1 MLAAL
6 PQEQQ
11 EQVLSRLTAQEA
23 RNFQWDWTGWW
34 ARPNQL
40 APLGDW
46 NVWLILA
53 GRGFG
58 KTMTLSE
65 WVRGEV
71 QAARAGRIALV
82 APTAADAREV
92 LVEGPAGILAVSPP
106 WNRPLYE
113 PSKRR
118 LTWPNGAMATTYS
131 ADEPE
136 RLRGPQHDAAVCDE
150 LAAWSYPESYDMLQF
165 GLRQGNNPR
174 CVVAT
179 TPKPVKLLKDLLARE
194 GDGVVV
200 TRGSTYENRSN
211 LAPSFLSSIVRKY
224 EGTRLGRQELLAELL
239 EDVPGALWR
248 RSRIEE
254 LRVFGVPALQRI
266 VIAIDP
272 AVSSEE
278 KSDETG
284 IVVAGMSGT
293 QEAFVLE
300 DLSGRYQPLEWAR
313 KAIGLYRKYK
323 ADRIVA
329 EVNNGGDMVEATLRT
344 VDPSVPY
351 KAVHASRGKARR
363 AEPVAALYEQ
373 GRVHHVGNHPQLE
386 DQLCEMTVDFDTAV
400 MGYSPDRL
408 DAAVW
413 AITELM
419 LTEPVGGFFRKE
431 LL

>member
-1 MLAAL
+1 MRG
-6 PQEQQ
+6 
-11 EQVLSRLTAQEA
+11 QVEA
-23 RNFQWDWTGWW
+23 S
-34 ARPNQL
+34 L
-40 APLGDW
+40 
-46 NVWLILA
+46 
-53 GRGFG
+53 
-58 KTMTLSE
+58 
-65 WVRGEV
+65 
-71 QAARAGRIALV
+71 AGRIALV

-106 WNRPLYE
+106 RNRPLYE

-118 LTWPNGAMATTYS
+118 LTWANGAIATTYS

-165 GLRQGNNPR
+165 GLRQGAHPR

-179 TPKPVKLLKDLLARE
+179 TPKPIKLLKDLLARE
-194 GDGVVV
+194 GRDVVV

-211 LAPSFLSSIVRKY
+211 LAPSFLSTIVRKY

-239 EDVPGALWR
+239 EDIPGALWR
-248 RSRIEE
+248 RSRIDE

-272 AVSSEE
+272 AVSSAEN
-278 KSDETG
+278 SDETG
-284 IVVAGMSGT
+284 IIVAGIANKE
-293 QEAFVLE
+293 EAYVLE

-313 KAIGLYRKYK
+313 KAIGAYRKYK

-329 EVNNGGDMVEATLRT
+329 EVNNGGEMVEATLRT
-344 VDPSVPY
+344 VDSSIPY

-373 GRVHHVGNHPQLE
+373 GHVHHVGNYPQLE
-386 DQLCEMTVDFDTAV
+386 DQLCDMTVDFDPTV

-413 AITELM
+413 ALTELM

>member
-1 MLAAL
+1 MT
-6 PQEQQ
+6 PE
-11 EQVLSRLTAQEA
+11 ET
-23 RNFQWDWTGWW
+23 RNFQWDWRGWW

-40 APLGDW
+40 APAGDW
-46 NVWLILA
+46 SVWLILA

-65 WVRGEV
+65 WIRGQVE
-71 QAARAGRIALV
+71 AGDAGRIALV

-106 WNRPLYE
+106 WNRPVYE
-113 PSKRR
+113 ASKRR

-150 LAAWSYPESYDMLQF
+150 LAAWRYPEAYDMLQF
-165 GLRQGNNPR
+165 GLRQGRHPR

-194 GDGVVV
+194 GRDVVV

-211 LAPSFLSSIVRKY
+211 LAPAFISTIVRKY
-224 EGTRLGRQELLAELL
+224 EGTRLGRQELMAELL

-254 LRVFGVPALQRI
+254 LRVFGLPQLQRI
-266 VIAIDP
+266 VVAIDP

-278 KSDETG
+278 NSDETG
-284 IVVAGMSGT
+284 IIVAGLSGKG
-293 QEAFVLE
+293 EAFLLE

-313 KAIGLYRKYK
+313 KAIYAYRKYK
-323 ADRIVA
+323 ADRIIA
-329 EVNNGGDMVEATLRT
+329 EVNNGGEMVEATLRT
-344 VDPSVPY
+344 VDPSIPY
-351 KAVHASRGKARR
+351 KAVHASRGKSRR

-373 GRVHHVGNHPQLE
+373 GRVHHVGNYPQLE
-386 DQLCEMTVDFDTAV
+386 DQLCEMTVDFDPEM

-419 LTEPVGGFFRKE
+419 LTEPTGGFFSEKMFLRK
-431 LL
+431 

>member
-1 MLAAL
+1 MSL
-6 PQEQQ
+6 E
-11 EQVLSRLTAQEA
+11 ET
-23 RNFQWDWTGWW
+23 RNFQWDWKGWL

-40 APLGDW
+40 PPSGDW
-46 NVWLILA
+46 SVWLILA

-65 WVRGEV
+65 WVRGQVENGN
-71 QAARAGRIALV
+71 AGRIALV

-92 LVEGPAGILAVSPP
+92 LVEGPAGLLAISPS
-106 WNRPLYE
+106 WNRPIYE
-113 PSKRR
+113 ASKRK
-118 LTWPNGAMATTYS
+118 LTWPNGAIATTYS

-150 LAAWSYPESYDMLQF
+150 LAAWRYPESYDMLQF
-165 GLRQGNNPR
+165 GLRQGEHPR

-194 GDGVVV
+194 GKDVVV
-200 TRGSTYENRSN
+200 TRGSTYENRAN
-211 LAPSFLSSIVRKY
+211 LAPAFLSTIVRKY

-254 LRVFGVPALQRI
+254 LRVFGVPPLQRI

-278 KSDETG
+278 DSDETG
-284 IVVAGMSGT
+284 IIVAGLSAND
-293 QEAFVLE
+293 EAFILE

-313 KAIGLYRKYK
+313 KAISVYRKYS
-323 ADRIVA
+323 ADRIIA
-329 EVNNGGDMVEATLRT
+329 EVNNGGEMVEATLRT
-344 VDPSVPY
+344 VDPSIPY

-373 GRVHHVGNHPQLE
+373 GRVHHVGNYPKLE
-386 DQLCEMTVDFDTAV
+386 DQLCEMTVDFDPNM

-419 LTEPVGGFFRKE
+419 LTEPTGGFFKKQMF
-431 LL
+431 LKK